1 MNSHQLLDI
10 LKNCDLNWF
19 HFVSVIQGMLSNITD
34 EALQQ
39 LLLDFGGQLSFLGLS
54 IDEERIIEQSCQAY
68 LLSERLHMTQNQ
80 NHTGEEI
87 LSEIG
92 RAHV

>member
-34 EALQQ
+34 KALQP
-39 LLLDFGGQLSFLGLS
+39 LLLDF
-54 IDEERIIEQSCQAY
+54 
-68 LLSERLHMTQNQ
+68 
-80 NHTGEEI
+80 
-87 LSEIG
+87 
-92 RAHV
+92 

>member
-34 EALQQ
+34 KALQP

-54 IDEERIIEQSCQAY
+54 IDEERIIEQS
-68 LLSERLHMTQNQ
+68 R
-80 NHTGEEI
+80 
-87 LSEIG
+87 
-92 RAHV
+92 